1 MKLKYFDHLAYRFFV
16 GPVQKSVAKSLDK
29 KLQSLDQQK
38 LLDKVKKQS
47 KNVYNAI
54 SKKNLSGERPGEL
67 WIGGDLV
74 VFEEPLDDTQ
84 SYVAIEFV
92 PTSGETIK
100 NTFTHLSWIRKYQ
113 SGRVENYQVPLFM
126 VLLPESKSFCRRGS
140 YQVYRHSFSKKGR
153 SNNALRADLAIVR
166 FKLEF
171 ATYVGITKQG
181 WQTRYNQHLRDAAS
195 GSPYLFHEAL
205 RDANNFDLMEH
216 EVYSAGL
223 SYEQA
228 MNVEEYWVEEISLYP
243 KGLNMIPG
251 GYAGLRYLGR
261 MNALRPG
268 ETGEQR
274 DRAISDAMH
283 GHPVGRKDGV
293 SNSLIAEHWTNPA
306 YASAVICNRDD
317 RLSPDQ
323 IRMARILAECEW
335 SEERIASQ
343 IGARNL
349 NQVKRLLAGATYTR
363 IV

>member
-1 MKLKYFDHLAYRFFV
+1 MKLKYFDNLAYRFFV
-16 GPVQKSVAKSLDK
+16 GPVEKSVAKSID
-29 KLQSLDQQK
+29 QK
-38 LLDKVKKQS
+38 LHSLAKENLLEKVGKQS
-47 KNVYNAI
+47 RNVHNALRQ
-54 SKKNLSGERPGEL
+54 NNVSGEMPGEL

-74 VFEEPLDDTQ
+74 VIEEPINEHQ
-84 SYVAIEFV
+84 SCVFVEFV
-92 PTSGETIK
+92 TTPGETIQ

-113 SGRVENYQVPLFM
+113 SGRVEAYQVPLFM
-126 VLLPESKSFCRRGS
+126 VLSPASKTFSRRGS
-140 YQVYRHSFSKKGR
+140 YQVYRHSFSKNGR
-153 SNNALRADLAIVR
+153 QSDGLNADLSLVR
-166 FKLEF
+166 KQLEF

-205 RDANNFDLMEH
+205 RDSNNFDLVEH

-228 MNVEEYWVEEISLYP
+228 MDVEEHLVEQISLYP

-251 GYAGLRYLGR
+251 GYAGLRYLGK

-274 DRAISDAMH
+274 DRAISDAMR
-283 GHPVGRKDGV
+283 GRTDERKGGT
-293 SNSLIAEHWTNPA
+293 SNSLIAEHWNNPV

-323 IRMARILAECEW
+323 IRMARILADCEW
-335 SEERIASQ
+335 TEERIATH
-343 IGARNL
+343 ICARNL
-349 NQVKRLLAGATYTR
+349 NQVKRLLAGNTYTR

>member
-16 GPVQKSVAKSLDK
+16 GPVEKSVAKSIDQ
-29 KLQSLDQQK
+29 KLQSLAK
-38 LLDKVKKQS
+38 ENLLEKVGKQS
-47 KNVYNAI
+47 RNVHNALRQI
-54 SKKNLSGERPGEL
+54 NVSGEMPGEL

-74 VFEEPLDDTQ
+74 VIEEPVDEHQ
-84 SYVAIEFV
+84 SCVFVEFLAT
-92 PTSGETIK
+92 PGETIQ

-113 SGRVENYQVPLFM
+113 SGRVEAYQVPLFM
-126 VLLPESKSFCRRGS
+126 VLLPESKTFSRRGY

-153 SNNALRADLAIVR
+153 QSDGLNADLSLVR
-166 FKLEF
+166 KQLEF

-205 RDANNFDLMEH
+205 RDSNNFDLVEH

-228 MNVEEYWVEEISLYP
+228 MNVEEHWVEQISLYP

-251 GYAGLRYLGR
+251 GYAGLRYLGK

-274 DRAISDAMH
+274 DRAISDAMR
-283 GHPVGRKDGV
+283 GRTDERKGGT
-293 SNSLIAEHWTNPA
+293 SNSLIAEHWNNPV

-323 IRMARILAECEW
+323 IRMARILADCEW
-335 SEERIASQ
+335 TEERIASH
-343 IGARNL
+343 ICARNL
-349 NQVKRLLAGATYTR
+349 NQVKRLLAGNTYTR